1 MPSTIRSQKLCIFEG
16 CRKVLSATNDAH
28 VSCLLH
34 REGKADR
41 TVDCTPDIG
50 CDECASF
57 SDDDWNRL
65 ARRRT
70 YTKRKAKTTGKAT
83 QSKRRKVQEV
93 KGEGLDIELDQEQV
107 REQNPPTPGVSPRR
121 D

>member
-93 KGEGLDIELDQEQV
+93 KGEVLSVAHFLPV
-107 REQNPPTPGVSPRR
+107 
-121 D
+121 